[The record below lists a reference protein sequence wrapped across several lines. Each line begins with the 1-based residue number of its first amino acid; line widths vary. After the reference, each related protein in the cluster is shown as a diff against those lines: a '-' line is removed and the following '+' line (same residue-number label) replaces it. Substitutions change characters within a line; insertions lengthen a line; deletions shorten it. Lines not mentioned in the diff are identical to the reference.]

1 MDLGPWGEEMACKH
15 LVAQGYQVLQR
26 NFRFKKSEIDI
37 IVRKDQTIAAVEVK
51 TRAGT
56 LVGSPLHSIN
66 KTKQRHLIVG
76 INHYV
81 QLIKEPVEVR
91 MDAIIIIKQ
100 GDNITIDHI
109 MDAFPAF

>member
-15 LVAQGYQVLQR
+15 LIAQGYQVLHR

-37 IVRKDQTIAAVEVK
+37 IVRKGQTIVAVEVK
-51 TRAGT
+51 TRTGT
-56 LVGSPLHSIN
+56 IVGSPFQAIN
-66 KTKQRHLIVG
+66 KSKQRHLIAG

-81 QLIKEPVEVR
+81 QLLNEPIEVR
-91 MDAIIIIKQ
+91 MDAISIIKQ
-100 GDNITIDHI
+100 GDNISIDHI